1 MNAPLNVPPNVSLV
15 TGATTVVQAVPA
27 SVPSALIAFA
37 DLEDRARQAKTLPE
51 LIFTIV
57 NETFGILPYRQA
69 VLWELDSRK
78 ATKLRLV
85 SGLTKLGDDSPNSI
99 FLRRLG
105 REISKRL
112 GDDGEYYVGS
122 EFKGALQKEWP
133 EYLPSYLLTFLIKD
147 QWGQPRAIVG
157 FALEDEASEPA
168 QEWVIRLLGAYG
180 HAWGAL
186 TGQRRKARSGWWKK
200 PGVWIGLSL
209 LALLALFIPVSLS
222 VLAPT
227 EVIAFDA
234 QAVSAPMDGVIK
246 VFHIQP
252 NQVVKKGDL
261 LITLDDTSLKSRREV
276 AQKQLQVA
284 RADSLS
290 AQQRAFTSDQ
300 SRGELASLNG
310 RVAEREAEIQTIDEM
325 LTRIDIRAARDGIA
339 VFGDINDWQGKPV
352 VTGERIAQLADP
364 NDTGV
369 LVWLPVAD
377 AINLEAGAPFRLYL
391 QVAPLKP
398 LEGKIV
404 QTSYQVNLAPDGV
417 ASYRL
422 RGRFENLDA
431 EAKALARVGLKG
443 TAKLYGAK
451 APLGYYLFR
460 RPLSTLRELTGF

>member
-1 MNAPLNVPPNVSLV
+1 MNAPLI
-15 TGATTVVQAVPA
+15 TGATVIQSVQSAQPA
-27 SVPSALIAFA
+27 ALVTFA
-37 DLEDRARQAKTLPE
+37 DLEERARQAKTLPE

-57 NETFGILPYRQA
+57 NETFGLLPYRQA
-69 VLWELDSRK
+69 VLWELDTRK

-105 REISKRL
+105 RDIAKRL
-112 GDDGEYYVGS
+112 ADDGEYYVATD
-122 EFKGALQKEWP
+122 FKAALQKEWP
-133 EYLPSYLLTFLIKD
+133 EYLPSYLLSFVIKD
-147 QWGQPRAIVG
+147 QWGQARALIG
-157 FALEDEASEPA
+157 FALEDEASELQ
-168 QEWVIRLLGAYG
+168 QEWLIRLLGAYG
-180 HAWGAL
+180 YAWGAL
-186 TGQRRKARSGWWKK
+186 AGKRRQTKSGWWKQ
-200 PGVWIGLSL
+200 PGVWAVGAVLSL
-209 LALLALFIPVSLS
+209 AALFIPVSLS

-246 VFHIQP
+246 QFHVQP
-252 NQVVKKGDL
+252 NQAVKKGDL
-261 LITLDDTSLKSRREV
+261 LISFDDSSLKSRKEI

-290 AQQRAFTSDQ
+290 AQQRAFSSDQ
-300 SRGELASLNG
+300 SRGDLASLNG
-310 RVAEREAEIQTIDEM
+310 RVAEREAEIQAIDE
-325 LTRIDIRAARDGIA
+325 LLSRIELRAARDGIA
-339 VFGDINDWQGKPV
+339 IFGDVNDWQGKPV

-364 NDTGV
+364 KDTGV

-391 QVAPLKP
+391 QIAPLKP

-404 QTSYQVNLAPDGV
+404 QTSYQVNLGPDGV

-422 RGRFENLDA
+422 RGRFEALD
-431 EAKALARVGLKG
+431 ESELALARVGLKG

-451 APLGYYLFR
+451 APLAYYLFR
-460 RPLSTLRELTGF
+460 RPLSTLREQTGL

>member
-1 MNAPLNVPPNVSLV
+1 MNAPLI
-15 TGATTVVQAVPA
+15 TGATTVLQAIPA
-27 SVPSALIAFA
+27 AAPPALITYA
-37 DLEDRARQAKTLPE
+37 DLEERARQAKSVRE

-57 NETFGILPYRQA
+57 NETFGLLPYRQA

-105 REISKRL
+105 RDIAKRI
-112 GDDGEYYVGS
+112 GDDGEYYVAT
-122 EFKGALQKEWP
+122 EFDSRLQKEWP
-133 EYLPSYLLTFLIKD
+133 EYLPNYLLSFVIKD
-147 QWGQPRAIVG
+147 QWGNERAIIG
-157 FALEDEASEPA
+157 FALEDEAAEP
-168 QEWVIRLLGAYG
+168 QLEWVMRLLGAYG

-186 TGQRRKARSGWWKK
+186 TGQRTQLRSQWWKK
-200 PGVWIGLSL
+200 RGVWAAAGVLSL
-209 LALLALFIPVSLS
+209 LAMFIPVSLS

-227 EVIAFDA
+227 EIIAFDS
-234 QAVSAPMDGVIK
+234 QAISAPMDGVIK
-246 VFHIQP
+246 TFHVQP
-252 NQVVKKGDL
+252 NQAVKKGDL
-261 LITLDDTSLKSRREV
+261 LITLEDTSLKSRREV

-290 AQQRAFTSDQ
+290 AQQRAFSSDQ
-300 SRGELASLNG
+300 SRGELAGLSG
-310 RVAEREAEIQTIDEM
+310 KVAEREAEIQAIDE
-325 LTRIDIRAARDGIA
+325 LLSRIDIRATRDGIA
-339 VFGDINDWQGKPV
+339 IFGDVNDWQGKPV

-364 NDTGV
+364 KDTGV

-404 QTSYQVNLAPDGV
+404 QTSYQVNLGPDGV

-422 RGRFENLDA
+422 RGRFDSLDT
-431 EAKALARVGLKG
+431 EGQTLTRVGLKG
-443 TAKLYGAK
+443 TAKLFGAK

-460 RPLSTLRELTGF
+460 RPLATLRELTGI